1 MDLALL
7 VYGIS
12 LLTAFGSFITFVASM
27 CILITII
34 STFIYVYHTLERP
47 SDYDYKYGGI
57 DKKVLDKQ
65 WSERKE
71 WSKTIIKIF
80 APLFFVVAI
89 IGILLPS
96 EKTAYVMVGA
106 YTAQKVAENPEVQ
119 KLSGKVLTIIENKLD
134 SYIDEAEKKMKEKS
148 K

>member
-12 LLTAFGSFITFVASM
+12 ILHSINNLL
-27 CILITII
+27 
-34 STFIYVYHTLERP
+34 
-47 SDYDYKYGGI
+47 
-57 DKKVLDKQ
+57 
-65 WSERKE
+65 
-71 WSKTIIKIF
+71 
-80 APLFFVVAI
+80 VAI
-89 IGILLPS
+89 IIASAMISGIAIFVYLCFRLDEPSKYDYMDKPKPEVEKSWNDKKDFVARIVKFSVPIFFMVSIISILLPS
-96 EKTAYVMVGA
+96 EKTAYIMVGA

-134 SYIDEAEKKMKEKS
+134 TYVDEAEKKIKEKT

>member
-12 LLTAFGSFITFVASM
+12 LLHSFNNLLIAIIATSVVVSGISILVYLGFRLTEPSKYDYMDKPKAEVDKSWNDKKDFVA
-27 CILITII
+27 
-34 STFIYVYHTLERP
+34 
-47 SDYDYKYGGI
+47 K
-57 DKKVLDKQ
+57 
-65 WSERKE
+65 
-71 WSKTIIKIF
+71 IIKFSI
-80 APLFFVVAI
+80 PIFFVVSI
-89 IGILLPS
+89 ISILLPS
-96 EKTAYVMVGA
+96 EKTAYIMVGA

-134 SYIDEAEKKMKEKS
+134 TYVDEAEKKIKEKT